1 MDDDLA
7 QWVRV
12 RAAKRDVSVS
22 KLIAELLAEL
32 REREQQYDTAMHS
45 YLSRA
50 SERTWVSDGTY
61 PSRDALHDRDRLR

>member
-12 RAAKRDVSVS
+12 CAAKRDVSVS

-32 REREQQYDTAMHS
+32 REREPQYDTSMHS

-50 SERTWVSDGTY
+50 SQRTWASDGVY

>member
-22 KLIAELLAEL
+22 KLIAELLETL
-32 REREQQYDTAMHS
+32 RADERQYDTAMRR

-50 SERTWVSDGTY
+50 SERTWQSRGDY
-61 PSRDALHDRDRLR
+61 PTRDSLHDRDRLR